1 MYLSNNL
8 IKATLG
14 IDSIPWIVELDL
26 SSNLIKAKEDLVGL
40 ASCPQLLV
48 VNLQNNQVIIELAKP
63 KSGFLLD
70 TSDQVLRD
78 FSETESGLF
87 YRDYE
92 EIENFKSSRFRPVIQ
107 STRPESMYAHQSA
120 SPDWGNSKIEEEIT
134 SDLHS
139 FDEKELKISVLCE
152 NDEENLNKKVLVSK
166 LNLEKI
172 GHKVSCEKS
181 STKPETSLESLFE
194 DIIAF
199 FQIEGKQEKE
209 FSFSSEK
216 YEQAVNFLK
225 SREDERRRLIGKNE
239 KNIRK
244 LEKIKNELEEQCLA
258 NGELKRHLEDLQE
271 QVEKQD
277 YLIRKLRVKNGA
289 EAEVQTMDADES
301 FVGNSFESGLSSF
314 SQLPD
319 LGVSVEFSKHLEGS
333 EYLVHNNIK
342 VYIEKLLRK
351 ISNLVKRKKLLRREN
366 RKLSVLVFKN
376 K

>member
-1 MYLSNNL
+1 M
-8 IKATLG
+8 
-14 IDSIPWIVELDL
+14 
-26 SSNLIKAKEDLVGL
+26 
-40 ASCPQLLV
+40 
-48 VNLQNNQVIIELAKP
+48 
-63 KSGFLLD
+63 
-70 TSDQVLRD
+70 
-78 FSETESGLF
+78 
-87 YRDYE
+87 
-92 EIENFKSSRFRPVIQ
+92 
-107 STRPESMYAHQSA
+107 
-120 SPDWGNSKIEEEIT
+120 
-134 SDLHS
+134 
-139 FDEKELKISVLCE
+139 
-152 NDEENLNKKVLVSK
+152 
-166 LNLEKI
+166 
-172 GHKVSCEKS
+172 
-181 STKPETSLESLFE
+181 
-194 DIIAF
+194 
-199 FQIEGKQEKE
+199 
-209 FSFSSEK
+209 
-216 YEQAVNFLK
+216 
-225 SREDERRRLIGKNE
+225 
-239 KNIRK
+239 
-244 LEKIKNELEEQCLA
+244 A